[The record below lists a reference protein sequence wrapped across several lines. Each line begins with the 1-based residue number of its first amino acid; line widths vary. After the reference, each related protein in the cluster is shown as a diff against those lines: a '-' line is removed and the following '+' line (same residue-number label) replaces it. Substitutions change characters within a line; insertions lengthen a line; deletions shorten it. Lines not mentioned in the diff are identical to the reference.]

1 MSTFSGLN
9 TAYSGLVAA
18 RKGLDVVGQ
27 NISNANTV
35 GYTRQR
41 VTTSAVGSLAE
52 TGQLTGGLRVG
63 EGVSVDGIA
72 RLGNAQLDAHV
83 RNSAAAAGY
92 TAVRANSLSSIET
105 SLNEPGENGISAKLD
120 EFWAGWQELS
130 NGSDSATPAALLLS
144 TTGELTTMIA
154 QGYQAVST
162 EYSSVR
168 GDLGSMV
175 SELNTAASQVAALN
189 VQIRTT
195 LATGGSANELLDQRE
210 LLTTTISALTG
221 ASVVAQS
228 DGTVNVLIGGNAL
241 VSGGTASA
249 LTVSGASTLD
259 DAMGGSAVT
268 LAWADSARTSA
279 VTIDGGEIAGA
290 LTLLAPTGDLV
301 TAATGYNEFATEL
314 RTKVN
319 DIYMTG
325 KSSTGALSSE
335 FFLSDASKPA
345 ALGLYV
351 VPTKGSE
358 IVAGDIENGGAY
370 DGSIAD
376 AIAQL
381 GAGKAVD
388 VDGNPVISPNT
399 TWSDFVSKIA
409 VATQSELQQAN
420 LASTTAT
427 YASSQQLANS
437 SVDLD
442 EENVNLLMFQ
452 TAYQGAARVLT
463 AVDEMLDTLINRT
476 GLVGR

>member
-144 TTGELTTMIA
+144 TAGELTTMIA

-195 LATGGSANELLDQRE
+195 LATGGNANELLDQRE

-241 VSGGTASA
+241 VSGGAASA
-249 LTVSGASTLD
+249 LTVSGGTTLD
-259 DAMGGSAVT
+259 DAMAGTKVT
-268 LAWADSARTSA
+268 LAWADDSRTSD
-279 VTIDGGEIAGA
+279 VVVDGGEIAGA
-290 LTLLAPTGDLV
+290 LTLLAPTGDFKR
-301 TAATGYNEFATEL
+301 AADGYNGFATEL
-314 RTKVN
+314 KTRVN
-319 DIYMTG
+319 EIY
-325 KSSTGALSSE
+325 STGRDATNASPGN
-335 FFLSDASKPA
+335 FFSIDGTKPA
-345 ALGLYV
+345 ALGLSV
-351 VPTKGSE
+351 IPLKGSD
-358 IVAGDIENGGAY
+358 IVAGDVYGGGTY
-370 DGSIAD
+370 DGTIAD
-376 AIAQL
+376 QIAQL

-388 VDGNPVISPNT
+388 VDGNPVVSPNT
-399 TWSDFVSKIA
+399 TWSDFVSTIA

>member
-1 MSTFSGLN
+1 VSTFSGLN

-18 RKGLDVVGQ
+18 RRGLDVVGQ

-92 TAVRANSLSSIET
+92 TAVRANSLSSLET
-105 SLNEPGENGISAKLD
+105 SLNEPGVNGISTKLD

-130 NGSDSATPAALLLS
+130 NRSDSTTPAALLLS
-144 TTGELTTMIA
+144 TAGELTTMIA

-168 GDLGSMV
+168 SDLGSMV
-175 SELNTAASQVAALN
+175 SELNTAAGQVAALN

-195 LATGGSANELLDQRE
+195 LAAGGSANELLDQRE

-221 ASVVAQS
+221 ASVVAQNN
-228 DGTVNVLIGGNAL
+228 GTVNVLIGGNAL
-241 VSGGTASA
+241 VNGGTASA
-249 LTVSGASTLD
+249 LAVSGASTLD
-259 DAMGGSAVT
+259 DAMADTEVT
-268 LAWADSARTSA
+268 LAWADPARKSA

-290 LTLLAPTGDLV
+290 LTLLAAGGDLV
-301 TAATGYNEFATEL
+301 TAAQGYNVFAADL
-314 RTKVN
+314 ADSVN
-319 DIYMTG
+319 NIYATNDDTTNFFTFETG
-325 KSSTGALSSE
+325 QAARSLAVIPQTGSAVHS
-335 FFLSDASKPA
+335 
-345 ALGLYV
+345 G
-351 VPTKGSE
+351 
-358 IVAGDIENGGAY
+358 NGANGAY

-381 GAGKAVD
+381 GAGHAVGAAGSI
-388 VDGNPVISPNT
+388 VSPNAA
-399 TWSDFVSKIA
+399 WSDFVSTLA

-427 YASSQQLANS
+427 YASTQQLANS

>member
-144 TTGELTTMIA
+144 TAGELTTMIA

-249 LTVSGASTLD
+249 LAVSGAETLN
-259 DAMGGSAVT
+259 DAMGGGAVT
-268 LAWADSARTSA
+268 LAWADPSRTSA

-301 TAATGYNEFATEL
+301 TAATGYNTFATEL
-314 RTKVN
+314 AKSVN
-319 DIYMTG
+319 DIYTTG
-325 KSSTGALSSE
+325 K
-335 FFLSDASKPA
+335 DASNASPGDFFFVDGTKPA
-345 ALGLYV
+345 ALGLSV
-351 VPTKGSE
+351 IPSKGSE
-358 IVAGDIENGGAY
+358 VVAGDIASGGTY

-381 GAGKAVD
+381 GAGQAFD
-388 VDGNPVISPNT
+388 DNGDPVVSPNT
-399 TWSDFVSKIA
+399 TWSDFVSSIA

>member
-52 TGQLTGGLRVG
+52 TGQLTSGLRVG

-120 EFWAGWQELS
+120 EFWAGWQELA

-144 TTGELTTMIA
+144 TAGEFTTMIA
-154 QGYQAVST
+154 QGYQVVSD

-175 SELNTAASQVAALN
+175 TELNTAASQVAALN

-249 LTVSGASTLD
+249 LAVSDAETLD
-259 DAMGGSAVT
+259 DAMGGGTVT
-268 LAWADSARTSA
+268 LAWADLARTAA

-290 LTLLAPTGDLV
+290 LTLLAPSGDLV
-301 TAATGYNEFATEL
+301 TAATGYNNFATDL
-314 RTKVN
+314 KNKVN
-319 DIYMTG
+319 EIYTTG
-325 KSSTGALSSE
+325 KSSTGAPSSE
-335 FFLSDASKPA
+335 FFLSDTSKPA

-358 IVAGDIENGGAY
+358 VVAGDIENGGAY
-370 DGSIAD
+370 DGSVAD

-381 GAGKAVD
+381 GAGQATNA
-388 VDGNPVISPNT
+388 DGSVASPNT
-399 TWSDFVSKIA
+399 KWSDFVSTIA

>member
-144 TTGELTTMIA
+144 TAGELTTMIA

-290 LTLLAPTGDLV
+290 LTLLATEGDLV
-301 TAATGYNEFATEL
+301 TAAQGYNAFAENL
-314 RTKVN
+314 AKGVN
-319 DIYMTG
+319 DIYKTNDDKTNFFTFESGNAARSLAVIPQTG
-325 KSSTGALSSE
+325 SAVHSGNSA
-335 FFLSDASKPA
+335 
-345 ALGLYV
+345 
-351 VPTKGSE
+351 
-358 IVAGDIENGGAY
+358 NGAY

-388 VDGNPVISPNT
+388 VDGNPVVSPNT
-399 TWSDFVSKIA
+399 TWSDFVSTIA

>member
-18 RKGLDVVGQ
+18 RKGLDLVGQ

-144 TTGELTTMIA
+144 TAGELTTMIA

-290 LTLLAPTGDLV
+290 LTLLATEGDLV
-301 TAATGYNEFATEL
+301 TAAQGYNAFAENL
-314 RTKVN
+314 AKGVN
-319 DIYMTG
+319 DIYKTNDDKTNFFTFESGNAARSLAVIPQTG
-325 KSSTGALSSE
+325 SAVHSGNSA
-335 FFLSDASKPA
+335 
-345 ALGLYV
+345 
-351 VPTKGSE
+351 
-358 IVAGDIENGGAY
+358 NGAY
-370 DGSIAD
+370 DDSIAD

-388 VDGNPVISPNT
+388 VDGNPVVSPNT
-399 TWSDFVSKIA
+399 TWSDFVSTIA

>member
-1 MSTFSGLN
+1 
-9 TAYSGLVAA
+9 
-18 RKGLDVVGQ
+18 
-27 NISNANTV
+27 
-35 GYTRQR
+35 
-41 VTTSAVGSLAE
+41 
-52 TGQLTGGLRVG
+52 
-63 EGVSVDGIA
+63 
-72 RLGNAQLDAHV
+72 
-83 RNSAAAAGY
+83 
-92 TAVRANSLSSIET
+92 
-105 SLNEPGENGISAKLD
+105 
-120 EFWAGWQELS
+120 
-130 NGSDSATPAALLLS
+130 
-144 TTGELTTMIA
+144 MIA
-154 QGYQAVST
+154 QGYQAVSA

-175 SELNTAASQVAALN
+175 TELNTAVSQVAALN

-195 LATGGSANELLDQRE
+195 LATGGNANELLDQRD

-249 LTVSGASTLD
+249 LKVSGGTTLD
-259 DAMGGSAVT
+259 DAMAGTKVT
-268 LAWADSARTSA
+268 LVWADDSRTSD
-279 VTIDGGEIAGA
+279 VVVDGGEIAGA
-290 LTLLAPTGDLV
+290 LTLLAPEGDLAT
-301 TAATGYNEFATEL
+301 TAAAYNTFAQDL
-314 RTKVN
+314 KTKVN
-319 DIYMTG
+319 NIYMTG
-325 KSSTGALSSE
+325 KSSSGAQSSE
-335 FFLSDASKPA
+335 FFLFAPSKPA
-345 ALGLYV
+345 ALGLHV
-351 VPTKGSE
+351 VPTKGSDL
-358 IVAGDIENGGAY
+358 IAGDLQGGGAY

-381 GAGKAVD
+381 GAGKAID
-388 VDGNPVISPNT
+388 VNGDLIASPST
-399 TWSDFVSKIA
+399 KWSDFVSTIA

-420 LASTTAT
+420 LASSTAT

>member
-52 TGQLTGGLRVG
+52 TGQLTSGLRVG

-144 TTGELTTMIA
+144 TAGELTTMIA
-154 QGYQAVST
+154 QGYQAVSN

-175 SELNTAASQVAALN
+175 TELNTAASQVAALN

-249 LTVSGASTLD
+249 LKLVGGTTLD
-259 DAMGGSAVT
+259 DAMAGTKVT
-268 LAWADSARTSA
+268 LAWADDSRTSD
-279 VTIDGGEIAGA
+279 VVVDGGEIAGA
-290 LTLLAPTGDLV
+290 LTLLAPTGDLKR
-301 TAATGYNEFATEL
+301 AADGYNEFAKDLAEN
-314 RTKVN
+314 VN
-319 DIYMTG
+319 TIYETG
-325 KSSTGALSSE
+325 TNASGD
-335 FFLSDASKPA
+335 LSDPFFTFAPGTQP
-345 ALGLYV
+345 ALGLSV
-351 VPTKGSE
+351 VPVKASD
-358 IVAGDIENGGAY
+358 IIAGDLAGGGAY
-370 DGSIAD
+370 DGSVAD

-381 GAGKAVD
+381 GAGQAVD
-388 VDGNPVISPNT
+388 EFGAAVDSPNT
-399 TWSDFVSKIA
+399 KWSDFVSTIA

>member
-41 VTTSAVGSLAE
+41 VTTSAAGSVAE
-52 TGQLTGGLRVG
+52 TGQLTGGARVG
-63 EGVSVDGIA
+63 QGVSVDGIA

-92 TAVRANSLSSIET
+92 TAVRANSLSTLET

-120 EFWAGWQELS
+120 SFWAGWQELS

-144 TTGELTTMIA
+144 TAGALTTMVA

-175 SELNTAASQVAALN
+175 TELNTAASQVAALN
-189 VQIRTT
+189 TQIRTT
-195 LATGGSANELLDQRE
+195 LATGGNANELLDQRE

-241 VSGGTASA
+241 VSGGTANA
-249 LTVSGASTLD
+249 LAVSGGSTLD
-259 DAMGGSAVT
+259 DAMAGTELT
-268 LAWADSARTSA
+268 LQWADASRTTP
-279 VTIDGGEIAGA
+279 VTIDGGEMAGA
-290 LTLLAPTGDLV
+290 LTLLAPGGDL
-301 TAATGYNEFATEL
+301 TRAADAYNQFTVDLAG
-314 RTKVN
+314 KVN
-319 DIYMTG
+319 DIYTTG
-325 KSSTGALSSE
+325 TNASGTLSNAFFTFDENNAASTLAVIPQTG
-335 FFLSDASKPA
+335 SD
-345 ALGLYV
+345 V
-351 VPTKGSE
+351 N
-358 IVAGDIENGGAY
+358 AGNIANGAY

-376 AIAQL
+376 TIAQL
-381 GAGKAVD
+381 GAGQAVD
-388 VDGNPVISPNT
+388 STGDAVVSPNA

-409 VATQSELQQAN
+409 VATQSQLQQAN

-452 TAYQGAARVLT
+452 TAYQGAARVMT

>member
-72 RLGNAQLDAHV
+72 RLSNAQLDAHV

-290 LTLLAPTGDLV
+290 LTLLATEGDLV
-301 TAATGYNEFATEL
+301 TAAQGYNAFAENL
-314 RTKVN
+314 AKGVN
-319 DIYMTG
+319 DIYKTNDDKTNFFTFESGNAARSLAVIPQTG
-325 KSSTGALSSE
+325 SAVHSGNSA
-335 FFLSDASKPA
+335 
-345 ALGLYV
+345 
-351 VPTKGSE
+351 
-358 IVAGDIENGGAY
+358 NGAY

-388 VDGNPVISPNT
+388 VDGNPVVSPNT
-399 TWSDFVSKIA
+399 TWSDFVSTIA

>member
-52 TGQLTGGLRVG
+52 TGQLTGGPRVG

-83 RNSAAAAGY
+83 RNSVAAAGY

-120 EFWAGWQELS
+120 AFWAGWQELS
-130 NGSDSATPAALLLS
+130 NGSDSATPGALLLS
-144 TTGELTTMIA
+144 TAGELTTMIA

-195 LATGGSANELLDQRE
+195 LATGGNANELLDQRE

-221 ASVVAQS
+221 ASVVAQN

-241 VSGGTASA
+241 VNGGTASA
-249 LTVSGASTLD
+249 LRVSGAETLD
-259 DAMGGSAVT
+259 AAMGGDTVT
-268 LAWADSARTSA
+268 LAWANPARTSA

-290 LTLLAPTGDLV
+290 LTLLAAGGDLV
-301 TAATGYNEFATEL
+301 TAAQGYNMFAEDL
-314 RTKVN
+314 ADKVN
-319 DIYMTG
+319 AIYSTG
-325 KSSTGALSSE
+325 SSTTGTSGD
-335 FFLSDASKPA
+335 FFSFDPSDAARS
-345 ALGLYV
+345 LV
-351 VPTKGSE
+351 VIPQTGSA
-358 IVAGDIENGGAY
+358 VNAGTSAGGAY

-381 GAGKAVD
+381 GAGQATSGGVAV
-388 VDGNPVISPNT
+388 VSPNT
-399 TWSDFVSKIA
+399 TWSDFVSTIA

>member
-41 VTTSAVGSLAE
+41 VTTSAIGSLAE
-52 TGQLTGGLRVG
+52 TGRLTGGARVG
-63 EGVSVDGIA
+63 EGVSVTGIA

-120 EFWAGWQELS
+120 AFWAGWQELS
-130 NGSDSATPAALLLS
+130 NGSDSTTPGALLLS
-144 TTGELTTMIA
+144 TAGELTTMIA
-154 QGYQAVST
+154 QGYQAVSA

-175 SELNTAASQVAALN
+175 TELNTAASQVAALN

-195 LATGGSANELLDQRE
+195 IATGGNANELLDQRD

-249 LTVSGASTLD
+249 LKVSGGTTLD
-259 DAMGGSAVT
+259 DAMAGTKVT
-268 LAWADSARTSA
+268 LVWADDSRTSD
-279 VTIDGGEIAGA
+279 VVVDGGEIAGA
-290 LTLLAPTGDLV
+290 LTLLAPEGDLA
-301 TAATGYNEFATEL
+301 TAAAAYNTFAEDL
-314 RTKVN
+314 KTKVN
-319 DIYMTG
+319 NIYMTG
-325 KSSTGALSSE
+325 KSSSGAQSSE
-335 FFLSDASKPA
+335 FFLFAPSKPA

-351 VPTKGSE
+351 VPTKGSD
-358 IVAGDIENGGAY
+358 IVAGDLQGGGAY

-381 GAGKAVD
+381 GAGKAID
-388 VDGNPVISPNT
+388 VNGDLIASPST
-399 TWSDFVSKIA
+399 KWSDFVSTIA

-420 LASTTAT
+420 LASSTAT